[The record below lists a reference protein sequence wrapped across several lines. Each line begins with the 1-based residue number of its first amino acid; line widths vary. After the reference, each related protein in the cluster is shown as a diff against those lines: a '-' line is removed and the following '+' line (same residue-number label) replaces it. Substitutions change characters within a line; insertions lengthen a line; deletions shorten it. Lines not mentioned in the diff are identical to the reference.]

1 MTRDDLIRDIQS
13 RPKNEIS
20 CNRILVA
27 IDGSQQTFKA
37 VNEAIQFSV
46 ITNAELTILMV
57 VDYDKNVSA
66 FEQVTLS
73 GYVPAELKVA
83 AYKFLAE
90 LMHVIPSE
98 IKAHTRVETGHP
110 GEIILAVAEEEAS
123 DLIIMGT
130 RGLGAVHS
138 LLAGSVSNH
147 VVQYAKCPVLL
158 CKGITNDFENVEI

>member
-1 MTRDDLIRDIQS
+1 MWRELV
-13 RPKNEIS
+13 RPA
-20 CNRILVA
+20 ILQARFANIPESLGFRRGEYV
-27 IDGSQQTFKA
+27 K
-37 VNEAIQFSV
+37 
-46 ITNAELTILMV
+46 ILMV

>member
-1 MTRDDLIRDIQS
+1 MWRELV
-13 RPKNEIS
+13 RPA
-20 CNRILVA
+20 ILQARFANIPEFPGFRRGEYV
-27 IDGSQQTFKA
+27 K
-37 VNEAIQFSV
+37 
-46 ITNAELTILMV
+46 ILMV

-90 LMHVIPSE
+90 LMHVIPLE